1 MMTLSF
7 ASPAYENK
15 KKKTRRE
22 KFLEEMNRVIPWAEL
37 LQIIKGYYPKA
48 GNGRQPMPIERM
60 LRIYFM
66 QQWYGLSDPAME
78 DALYDIESLRRFAG
92 IDMETD
98 AIPDETT
105 ILNFRHLLEK
115 HELTKQ
121 IFEKTQWYL
130 KEKGL
135 LLREGTIVDATIINA
150 PSSTKNRE
158 NARDKEMKQ
167 TKKGNQ
173 FIVNG
178 VELWYFGMKAHV
190 GTDTGRG
197 LAHSVVVTDA
207 AVHDSQVMDELLHG
221 EEQAIYGDRAYTS
234 EKKKAEYE
242 ARGIKWCIN
251 RKACRHYQLAPEDM
265 EYNHKQS
272 QIRAKGEP
280 AFLVVKHLWH
290 YQKVRYK
297 GLFKNAAQVF
307 SLFALAN
314 LYLVRHDLPMT
325 RA

>member
-1 MMTLSF
+1 MKTLSF
-7 ASPAYENK
+7 ASLAYENK

-22 KFLEEMNRVIPWAEL
+22 KFLEEMNQVIPWEEL
-37 LQIIKGYYPKA
+37 QQLIKGYYPRT
-48 GNGRQPMPIERM
+48 GNGRQPMPMERM

-78 DALYDIESLRRFAG
+78 DALYDIESMRRFAD
-92 IDMETD
+92 IDIEAD
-98 AIPDETT
+98 VIPDETT
-105 ILNFRHLLEK
+105 ILHFRHLLEK
-115 HELTKQ
+115 HNLTKQ
-121 IFEKTQWYL
+121 IFEKTKQYL
-130 KEKGL
+130 SEKGL

-150 PSSTKNRE
+150 PSSTKNQDKTRDRE
-158 NARDKEMKQ
+158 MRQ
-167 TKKGNQ
+167 TRKGNQ
-173 FIVNG
+173 
-178 VELWYFGMKAHV
+178 WYFGMKAHV

-207 AVHDSQVMDELLHG
+207 AVHDSQVMDKLLHG
-221 EEQAIYGDRAYTS
+221 EEQAVYGDKAYIS
-234 EKKKAEYE
+234 EEKKKEYE
-242 ARGIKWCIN
+242 ARGVKWCVN
-251 RKACRHYQLAPEDM
+251 RKANRHHHLTREDV

-272 QIRAKGEP
+272 QVRAKGEH

-297 GLFKNAAQVF
+297 GLYKNAVQVF

-314 LYLVRHDLPMT
+314 LYLVRHYLRMT